1 MAAILLVISASDG
14 FVVKCDNARS
24 PSADSGGGDV
34 MLTLTL
40 PPVEVGEEVT
50 EIDCPECSGVM

>member
-1 MAAILLVISASDG
+1 MISASDG

-24 PSADSGGGDV
+24 PSTDSGGGDV